1 MEINPIRPSGTF
13 PVWEGEYSFRST
25 NFLIS
30 SKKKDPRG
38 SFSVVG
44 SLRFLSFHHLFW
56 RVVHGGAEGFVFFV
70 LCRELEAAG
79 ECGIGFEL
87 EVVLDEV
94 VVFEVGVFDH
104 GEAGFGDVDLD
115 ASGFLAG
122 VGMQESGGEEFS

>member
-1 MEINPIRPSGTF
+1 MAGF
-13 PVWEGEYSFRST
+13 
-25 NFLIS
+25 
-30 SKKKDPRG
+30 
-38 SFSVVG
+38 
-44 SLRFLSFHHLFW
+44 LRFLSFHHLFW
-56 RVVHGGAEGFVFFV
+56 RVIHWRAEKFIFFV

-87 EVVLDEV
+87 EVVFNEV

-122 VGMQESGGEEFS
+122 IGVQESCGEEFS

>member
-1 MEINPIRPSGTF
+1 M
-13 PVWEGEYSFRST
+13 
-25 NFLIS
+25 
-30 SKKKDPRG
+30 
-38 SFSVVG
+38 VG

-56 RVVHGGAEGFVFFV
+56 RIVHGRAEKFIFFV

-87 EVVLDEV
+87 EVVFNEV
-94 VVFEVGVFDH
+94 VVFEVGVFDY

-122 VGMQESGGEEFS
+122 IGVQ